1 MPISG
6 GQLQIIGIARA
17 IYRLPEVLI
26 MDEAT
31 SSLDAESETLVQKAI
46 DNIGQNRTVISI
58 AHRLST
64 IRRADNIIVLEH
76 GQIVETG
83 TYNDLM
89 DSKGYFYNY
98 VNLGCTFSFF
108 SYFLCLSLFG

>member
-1 MPISG
+1 MRIA
-6 GQLQIIGIARA
+6 IARA
-17 IYRLPEVLI
+17 IITKPEILVL
-26 MDEAT
+26 DEAT

-64 IRRADNIIVLEH
+64 ISRADNIIVLEH

-83 TYNDLM
+83 TYNNLM
-89 DSKGYFYNY
+89 DFKGYFYNY
-98 VNLGCTFSFF
+98 AELQKLN
-108 SYFLCLSLFG
+108 